1 MFGATTTRITL
12 YPTKGHVRNKIS
24 SLQPVHKLIQKL
36 QPFHLNIEVHKCTD
50 EIRYNMANC
59 VNCPTSQDSLQIT

>member
-12 YPTKGHVRNKIS
+12 YPTKGQVRNKIS

-36 QPFHLNIEVHKCTD
+36 QPLCTD
-50 EIRYNMANC
+50 KIRYNMANC